1 MLIVMLSVVMAYLLR
16 FNFHIPANEL
26 PLLYIALG
34 VVFIL
39 RFGSFLIAKTYTG
52 VVFHTSISDAK
63 RIFFAVSCG
72 TLVLATTNFVS
83 GHLVGYY
90 LMPNSVVGID
100 FFVTI
105 FAMTALRIFV
115 KILYLEIRNY
125 NKDKKNVLIYGTN
138 SDAIMAKKALERDLN
153 TNYHIIGF
161 INDALVGQKIEGSP
175 IFSNNDITRLLQV
188 NEVQTLIIAH
198 KISTLRKQQLIEIG
212 LKHNVVVSTVPP
224 AEKWVNGELSAKQI
238 REIKID
244 DLLERAPILLDTELI
259 AAQVSNQVVLVTGAA
274 GSIGSEI
281 ARQLTKFH
289 PRKLI
294 LLDQAE
300 TPLYELD
307 LEFGEQLHVKNYEI
321 VIADV
326 RNKDRMVRVFEAFK
340 PTIVYHA
347 AAYKHVPMM
356 EHNPAEAVLTNSIG
370 TKIIADCAVQYDV
383 ETFVFIST
391 DKAVN
396 PTNIMGASKRLAEMY
411 VQSLDDHLRKQPLKR
426 TRFIT
431 TRFGNVLG
439 SNGSVIP
446 LFKKQIAAGGPLTVT
461 HPEMTRYFMTIP
473 EACQLVLEAGVMGKG
488 GEIFVFDMGNS
499 VKIIDLA
506 KNMVRLSG
514 LSLGK
519 DIQIVFT
526 GLRPGEKLYEE
537 LLSDQETT
545 LPTHH
550 PKILIAK
557 VENIYFSALAM
568 QLKTLEKYL
577 EAQDNMKIV
586 KFLKQLIPEYKSNNS
601 QFQVLDE

>member
-34 VVFIL
+34 VVFVL
-39 RFGSFLIAKTYTG
+39 RLGSFLIAKTYTG
-52 VVFHTSISDAK
+52 VVFHTSIADAK

-72 TLVLATTNFVS
+72 TLVLATINFVL

-105 FAMTALRIFV
+105 FAMTALRIFI

-125 NKDKKNVLIYGTN
+125 NKDKKNVLIYGTS

-153 TNYHIIGF
+153 THYHIIGF

-175 IFSNNDITRLLQV
+175 IFSNSDIARLLQV

-198 KISTLRKQQLIEIG
+198 KISTSRKQQLIEIG
-212 LKHNVVVSTVPP
+212 IKHNVLVSTVPP

-281 ARQLTKFH
+281 ARQLIKFH

-321 VIADV
+321 VVADV
-326 RNKDRMVRVFEAFK
+326 RNKDRMTRVFEAFK

-347 AAYKHVPMM
+347 AAYKHVPMI
-356 EHNPAEAVLTNSIG
+356 EENPQEAVNVNVMGVMVVSQL
-370 TKIIADCAVQYDV
+370 AVKYKV
-383 ETFVFIST
+383 NRFVMVST

-396 PTNIMGASKRLAEMY
+396 PTNVMGASKRVAELY
-411 VQSLDDHLRKQPLKR
+411 VQSLQNTPENQ

-446 LFKKQIAAGGPLTVT
+446 HFKKQIAQGGPITVT
-461 HPEMTRYFMTIP
+461 HPEITRYFMTIP
-473 EACQLVLEAGVMGKG
+473 EACELVLQAGTMGQG
-488 GEIFVFDMGNS
+488 GEIYVFDMGQP

-506 KNMVRLSG
+506 IKMIKLSG
-514 LSLGK
+514 LEPEK
-519 DIQIVFT
+519 DIAIKIT

-537 LLSDQETT
+537 LLGDKSKN

-550 PKILIAK
+550 EKIMIAK
-557 VENIYFSALAM
+557 DPTIPYEHMQQKTRQILRAVLQQNNVEVVRIIK
-568 QLKTLEKYL
+568 Q
-577 EAQDNMKIV
+577 IV
-586 KFLKQLIPEYKSNNS
+586 PEFISNNS
-601 QFQVLDE
+601 QYERLDK